1 MLNLTSLLKMC
12 DTAHGKME
20 SIKAGTDMTQPN
32 SFLASLDI
40 EDASY
45 LVPIYI

>member
-1 MLNLTSLLKMC
+1 MLNLTSLIKIC

-20 SIKAGTDMTQPN
+20 SINAVTDMTQPN

-40 EDASY
+40 EHISK
-45 LVPIYI
+45 YI